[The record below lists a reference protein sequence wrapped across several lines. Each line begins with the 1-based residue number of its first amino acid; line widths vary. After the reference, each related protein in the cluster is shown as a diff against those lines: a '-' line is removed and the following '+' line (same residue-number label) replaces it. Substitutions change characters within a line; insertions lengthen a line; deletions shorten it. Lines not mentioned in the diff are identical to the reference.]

1 MAIGLV
7 LEVSGSASLP
17 WEAFAIAAGLLSC
30 QLQSCSAEEE
40 TEARWAW
47 EKQLLRMPVQWA

>member
-1 MAIGLV
+1 MGIGLV
-7 LEVSGSASLP
+7 LEVSGLASLP
-17 WEAFAIAAGLLSC
+17 WDAFAIAAGPLGC

-47 EKQLLRMPVQWA
+47 EKQLLGMPVQ

>member
-1 MAIGLV
+1 MGIGLV
-7 LEVSGSASLP
+7 LEVSGSATLP

-30 QLQSCSAEEE
+30 QLQYCSAEEE